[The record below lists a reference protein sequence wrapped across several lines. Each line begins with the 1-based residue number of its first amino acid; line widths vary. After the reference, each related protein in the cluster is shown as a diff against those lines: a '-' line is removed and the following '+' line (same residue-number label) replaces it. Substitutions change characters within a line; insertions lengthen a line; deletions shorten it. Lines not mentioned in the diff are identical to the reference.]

1 MRRRGRDAD
10 GIGVGRLRIRTL
22 DKNMTAVA
30 QATAGP
36 PATADAVR
44 EALAAAKVTNGVD
57 AAAIESFGGRL
68 ADAAFAGEAVV
79 ARGLPPV
86 PGEDGRVDGM
96 SPPAKVAGTPRED
109 GSLDYRERMFLVG
122 VSAGTELGRIVPPTP
137 GTPGKD
143 VCGATVLAT
152 PGKPTTIR
160 PGPGT
165 RLQGDAVIAS
175 HDGVLLRNAK
185 TIDVVPLFAHGGD
198 VDYRCGNLHTAG
210 SLSIEG
216 DVRDGFSATASGDAQ
231 VTGAVS
237 DGLVFASGSVNVTQG
252 VVGRNAKIIAG
263 HDAYCRHATSA
274 TIEADGAVEIADQ
287 ATHCRIRADTILVK
301 DGKGVVFGGELR
313 ARTRITVRTAGSAG
327 ATTTT
332 FVVGDV
338 LQDVAASVRA
348 SGGSAKLDVTTRQR
362 GIAMSRTSLREVDA
376 AVEERLRL
384 LKRKRDLLV
393 GAVVEFLDTV
403 HPGVVV
409 LFGDKTWT
417 CEEPRQ
423 GVRLRW
429 SDQDDSIHEEPLR

>member
-1 MRRRGRDAD
+1 MRRRPRDAD

-79 ARGLPPV
+79 ARGVPPIA
-86 PGEDGRVDGM
+86 GEDGRVDGM
-96 SPPAKVAGTPRED
+96 VPPATVAGTPRED

-122 VSAGTELGRIVPPTP
+122 VSAGIEIGRIVAPTA

-143 VCGATVLAT
+143 VFGAIVAAIA
-152 PGKPTTIR
+152 GKPTAIR
-160 PGPGT
+160 PGPGA
-165 RLQGDAVIAS
+165 RLQGDAVIAG

-210 SLSIEG
+210 SLRIDG
-216 DVRDGFSATASGDAQ
+216 DVREGFSATASADVQINGL
-231 VTGAVS
+231 VS
-237 DGLVFASGSVNVTQG
+237 DGLVFAGGSVNVTQG

-263 HDAYCRHATSA
+263 HDVFCRHATSA
-274 TIEADGAVEIADQ
+274 TIEAEGAVEIADQ
-287 ATHCRIRADTILVK
+287 AAHCRIRAGSITAK
-301 DGKGVVFGGELR
+301 DGKGAILGGELR
-313 ARTRITVRTAGSAG
+313 ARTRITVRTAGSPG
-327 ATTTT
+327 ATATT

-348 SGGSAKLDVTTRQR
+348 SGGIARLETAARPR

-384 LKRKRDLLV
+384 LKRKRELLAE
-393 GAVVEFLDTV
+393 AVVEFLDTV

-409 LFGDKTWT
+409 VFGDKTWT
-417 CEEPRQ
+417 CEAPLHA
-423 GVRLRW
+423 VRLRW
-429 SDQDDSIHEEPLR
+429 SDADDSIHEEALR